1 MSDLIT
7 SARVR
12 ELIEQCERE
21 GWGVFGVTLGDNA
34 DHIAKALD
42 LWEKVQGGDAGL
54 VDRVGRAIMG
64 SRCCYVPYE
73 TDPVHEDDRHMALAA
88 LAALVGEG

>member
-1 MSDLIT
+1 MQ
-7 SARVR
+7 A
-12 ELIEQCERE
+12 
-21 GWGVFGVTLGDNA
+21 
-34 DHIAKALD
+34 
-42 LWEKVQGGDAGL
+42 GDAGL

-88 LAALVGEG
+88 FAALVGEG